1 MKEINPTDITRIKN
15 ITNGETGKA
24 YLDLEETEF
33 ILHFPDRRKNNI
45 LDATTDE
52 IIVLYQ
58 RASKYEPRF
67 LTHLVRA
74 IDNEVIE
81 ENKRDN
87 FKFGRLFEVI
97 AYTREENKINFER
110 TQLGNLDFRNR
121 GWGNA
126 ESLTNIVNEQSIESI
141 QTEIWNL
148 FKPFFNHNLILSSK
162 DYQTFL
168 NDELENDFESKEGK
182 ELFRKHRIRER
193 DSSLTYKKKQNAIK
207 NGNLVCEVCQFSFQN
222 FYDQEYIEC
231 HHKIPIY
238 KGERITK
245 LEDLALV
252 CSNCHRMLHRKI
264 EGDFLSIEQLKE
276 AVFKSL
282 MQQRGVL
289 EFVVWEK
296 DNQIFE

>member
-1 MKEINPTDITRIKN
+1 MKEFTPKDITRIKN

-24 YLDLEETEF
+24 YLNLEETEF

-45 LDATTDE
+45 LDSTTKE
-52 IIVLYQ
+52 IIILYQ
-58 RASKYEPRF
+58 RENKTEPRF

-74 IDNEVIE
+74 IDNEIIE
-81 ENKRDN
+81 ENEREN

-97 AYTREENKINFER
+97 AYTGEENKINFER
-110 TQLGNLDFRNR
+110 TQLGKLDFRNR

-126 ESLTNIVNEQSIESI
+126 ESLNNIVEENKIENI
-141 QTEIWNL
+141 QIEIWNL
-148 FKPFFNHNLILSSK
+148 FKPYFNHSLKQSSK
-162 DYQTFL
+162 DYHTFL
-168 NDELENDFESKEGK
+168 NDELEQDFESKEGK

-193 DSSLTYKKKQNAIK
+193 DSSLTYRKKQDALK
-207 NGNLVCEVCQFSFQN
+207 SGNLKCEVCSFSFQN
-222 FYDQEYIEC
+222 IYDQDYIEC

-264 EGDFLSIEQLKE
+264 NGNFLRIEQLKE
-276 AVFKSL
+276 LIKT
-282 MQQRGVL
+282 RHNNGY
-289 EFVVWEK
+289 K
-296 DNQIFE
+296 